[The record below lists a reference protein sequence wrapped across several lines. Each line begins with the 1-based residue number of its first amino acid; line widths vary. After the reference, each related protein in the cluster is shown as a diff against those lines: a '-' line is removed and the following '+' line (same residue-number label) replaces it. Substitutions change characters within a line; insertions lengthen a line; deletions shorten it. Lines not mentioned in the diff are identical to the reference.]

1 MKLPMNM
8 LSTDEQMQRLDNRLE
23 QIEFE
28 IKQLIANQQ
37 AAYIILQENLQRL
50 DLMMEKL
57 DLAPQ
62 AKIEI
67 PNYRSV
73 LVPQAILE
81 QLKSDRPE

>member
-1 MKLPMNM
+1 MKLPMTM

-37 AAYIILQENLQRL
+37 AAYILLQENLKRM

-62 AKIEI
+62 AK
-67 PNYRSV
+67 
-73 LVPQAILE
+73 
-81 QLKSDRPE
+81 SDI

>member
-1 MKLPMNM
+1 MKLPMTM

-37 AAYIILQENLQRL
+37 AAYIILQENLKRL

-57 DLAPQ
+57 DIAPQ
-62 AKIEI
+62 AK
-67 PNYRSV
+67 N
-73 LVPQAILE
+73 
-81 QLKSDRPE
+81 DRPE